1 MVVTPV
7 VSPPLLFLPALFTAY
22 DYQKFRDDEGSSKS
36 KAKES
41 VLGAS
46 LGGVCAKKKKNSR
59 ERKEDKPQR
68 HFTHLSRCV
77 SSQMSGA

>member
-46 LGGVCAKKKKNSR
+46 LGGVCAKKKKKTQ
-59 ERKEDKPQR
+59 EKEKKINHNGTSPICPVVFPHR
-68 HFTHLSRCV
+68 
-77 SSQMSGA
+77 